1 MSKVKDE
8 IVAAIYKRAMRVD
21 RIKTF
26 PGTKKIGIV
35 IRTGRLE
42 HETIRYLIDLA
53 EAYKGKF
60 SISTDRTGRQ
70 LFSAMIVLEDDPRA
84 APPPKAAPE
93 PPPTPGVSSRDACQE
108 CARIYTRFAFD
119 ADRRIHKVIQVDSPI
134 PDMVKFKGTFVR
146 EGGEPGVGSEFY
158 LHAECAELLK
168 LISAA

>member
-1 MSKVKDE
+1 MSKVKE
-8 IVAAIYKRAMRVD
+8 EVVAAIYKRAMRVD

-42 HETIRYLIDLA
+42 HDTIKYLMELA

-70 LFSAMIVLEDDPRA
+70 LFSAMIVLEDDPKA
-84 APPPKAAPE
+84 APPPKVAPE
-93 PPPTPGVSSRDACQE
+93 PPPPPTPGVFSHDPCQE
-108 CARIYTRFAFD
+108 CSRIYARFGFD
-119 ADRRIHKVIQVDSPI
+119 ADRKVQKTKPIESPI
-134 PDMVKFKGTFVR
+134 PDMVKFKVS
-146 EGGEPGVGSEFY
+146 ELGGGAEFY
-158 LHAECAELLK
+158 LHPECAELLK

>member
-1 MSKVKDE
+1 MSKVRDE

-42 HETIRYLIDLA
+42 HDTIKYLMELA

-70 LFSAMIVLEDDPRA
+70 LFSAMIVLEDDPKA

-93 PPPTPGVSSRDACQE
+93 PPPTPGASSRDACQE
-108 CARIYTRFAFD
+108 CARIYTSFAFD
-119 ADRRIHKVIQVDSPI
+119 ADRKVQSTKPIESPI
-134 PDMVKFKGTFVR
+134 PDMVKFKVS
-146 EGGEPGVGSEFY
+146 ELGGGSEFY
-158 LHAECAELLK
+158 LHPECAELLK
-168 LISAA
+168 LIRAG